1 MHDLRL
7 AVRALRTAPVVSFV
21 AILSLALGIGAN
33 TAIFSLVNS
42 LLLRALPVKQP
53 QRLGM
58 LGEASAGGQQ
68 SWTYPIWDQFRQRPQ
83 LFDGAFAWSGTRF
96 NLASGGETEFVDGI
110 WASGGMFETLGVP
123 AMLGRTFVEADDRR
137 GGGPDGPVAVI
148 SYTFWQHRF
157 GSAADA
163 IGQVLNVERVP
174 FTIIGVTP
182 PDFFGPDV
190 GRQFDVAI
198 PLGVEPLIR
207 GKESFLDGRSTWW
220 LTVMMRLKR
229 GQSLGAGTAA
239 LRGIQPQLRTATQP
253 SDWRPS
259 DLAKYLSDPFTL
271 VAAATGNSPMRRR
284 YQQPL

>member
-83 LFDGAFAWSGTRF
+83 LFDGAFAWSGTPF

-123 AMLGRTFVEADDRR
+123 AMLGRTFTDADDQR
-137 GGGPDGPVAVI
+137 GGGPDGAVAVI
-148 SYTFWQHRF
+148 SYGFWQRRF
-157 GSAADA
+157 GGAADA
-163 IGQVLNVERVP
+163 IGRRLTLERIP
-174 FTIIGVTP
+174 FTIVGVMP

-190 GRQFDVAI
+190 GRQLDVAV
-198 PLGVEPLIR
+198 PVGMVTVVRPERRLEQR
-207 GKESFLDGRSTWW
+207 DWWW
-220 LTVMMRLKR
+220 LSIMVRLKP
-229 GQSLGAGTAA
+229 GQSVD
-239 LRGIQPQLRTATQP
+239 QAT
-253 SDWRPS
+253 D
-259 DLAKYLSDPFTL
+259 AF
-271 VAAATGNSPMRRR
+271 
-284 YQQPL
+284 